1 MNVMIVRLG
10 GIGDAVLS
18 LAVAAAVKKA
28 RPESAITMLSG
39 GRATPVFDHHP
50 DVQRAKAATGSEP
63 LRELIELF
71 RDAVDAAVFLMP
83 YRRLMWASF
92 LARVPLRVA
101 TGYRW
106 HSLLAN
112 RRVYQHRKHFTKHEA
127 EYNLDLLRGL
137 GIDPGPLMPPA
148 LVVTESERREAE
160 ERMSPLPAPR
170 IVIHPGGVTSR
181 RWSSRRYWELAKRM
195 AGRGIGVVLTGS
207 AEERAVLH
215 AEVPEARQEKS
226 GILNVMGRLTLRQL
240 MGLVSG
246 VRALVS
252 GSTGPAHIAAA
263 LGVPTVSLFDPR
275 RLSAPIRWRPLGTGV
290 LLQPAVPECPKC
302 VFESCP
308 YWDCLDRITVDEVDE
323 RLSEVIRTP
332 APLRVMRV

>member
-1 MNVMIVRLG
+1 MNVLLVRPD
-10 GIGDAVLS
+10 GIGDEILCLPVATALRRLMPDARITFLS
-18 LAVAAAVKKA
+18 TQYAA
-28 RPESAITMLSG
+28 PIL
-39 GRATPVFDHHP
+39 DHHP
-50 DVQRAKAATGSEP
+50 DLDAVWTVTG
-63 LRELIELF
+63 RESLSDLVTLF
-71 RDAVDAAVFLMP
+71 RRGVEAAVFLKP
-83 YRRLMWASF
+83 FRRLLWAAF
-92 LARVPLRVA
+92 LARVPLRVS

-106 HSLLAN
+106 YSLLAN

-137 GIDPGPLMPPA
+137 GFDPGPLIPPA

-160 ERMSPLPAPR
+160 ERLSTLPAPR

-181 RWSSRRYWELAKRM
+181 LWSSRRYWELAKRM
-195 AGRGIGVVLTGS
+195 AGRGVGVVLTGS
-207 AEERAVLH
+207 AVERAVLNE
-215 AEVPEARQEKS
+215 EVPESRQDMS
-226 GILNVMGRLTLRQL
+226 GILNVMGQLRLRQL

-252 GSTGPAHIAAA
+252 GATGPAHIAAA
-263 LGVPTVSLFDPR
+263 LGVPAVSLFDPR
-275 RLSAPIRWRPLGTGV
+275 RLNAPIRWRPLGTGV

-302 VFESCP
+302 VFESCQ

-332 APLRVMRV
+332 MPLRVMRV